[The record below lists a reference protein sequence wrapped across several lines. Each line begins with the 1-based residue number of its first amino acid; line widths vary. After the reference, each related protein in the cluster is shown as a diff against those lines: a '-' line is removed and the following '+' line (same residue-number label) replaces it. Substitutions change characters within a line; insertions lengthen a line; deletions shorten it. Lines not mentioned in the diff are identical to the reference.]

1 MDILPILRSSFMIV
15 LLDSFQEAEEAHILS
30 TRNAYIPFASGHAG
44 FYHPGVNRGWR
55 DPRAHSGTARGTRY
69 AFRSLEHIKPAAI
82 RRIFPNNTKMF
93 L

>member
-1 MDILPILRSSFMIV
+1 MIV

-55 DPRAHSGTARGTRY
+55 DPRAHSGTAQIAGDTVSFFSGPPRTLGHRTRHPVR
-69 AFRSLEHIKPAAI
+69 F
-82 RRIFPNNTKMF
+82 
-93 L
+93 